1 MAARLGD
8 AINVS
13 SKEEVLAPA
22 METLRADSA
31 ETGRDVAVTV
41 LDLPVVGTDRDDVWA
56 RVEKLRGR
64 TAAASYAKAHH
75 AGTAAEHRA
84 RYETLFERGVS
95 TVFVALGD
103 LDSPADVHRL
113 AGMVSRLG

>member
-1 MAARLGD
+1 VAARLGD

-13 SKEEVLAPA
+13 AKEDVLAPA
-22 METLRADSA
+22 MATLAEHCA
-31 ETGRDVAVTV
+31 ETGREVAITV
-41 LDLPVVGTDRDDVWA
+41 LDLPVVGTDRDDAWA

-84 RYETLFERGVS
+84 RYEALFERGVS

-103 LDSPADVHRL
+103 LERPEDVHRL
-113 AGMVSRLG
+113 AGTIAG